1 MDVDTPLN
9 LMHETVYG
17 VSPGEE
23 CHVMSDKVQTLAN
36 SIYEEFARMISKYDE
51 DVVKQLMPLVIS
63 VLEHL
68 DLSFVENQEH
78 EVELELLRE
87 DNEQLVTQFEREK
100 QLRKS
105 SEQVRNFLWVLIR
118 LNLYLCILHCIIP
131 FTEVT

>member
-1 MDVDTPLN
+1 MELDTN

-36 SIYEEFARMISKYDE
+36 NIYEEFARMITKYDE

-105 SEQVRNFLWVLIR
+105 SEQVLRIPHVFSRTTAFVFVQIIYGVIFIFRNF
-118 LNLYLCILHCIIP
+118 
-131 FTEVT
+131 